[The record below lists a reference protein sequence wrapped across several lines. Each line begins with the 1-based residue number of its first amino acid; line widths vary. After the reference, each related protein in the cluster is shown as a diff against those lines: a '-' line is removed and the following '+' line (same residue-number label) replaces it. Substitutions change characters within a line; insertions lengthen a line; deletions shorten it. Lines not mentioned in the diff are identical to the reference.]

1 MIWIAFKLL
10 SEQDITKLGVLLNNI
25 NYQLFPSLNM
35 AKYIKII
42 ISFLFVTGTI
52 LIPNFHQAIADG
64 IFEENLP
71 PATVGDRVASL
82 YTKISPPIL
91 TSDTMQNAFF
101 QLRLFDAKTGNNI
114 TNVNY
119 FLTITKAD
127 KLLLRELFYSKEGP
141 LSLKFEP
148 GPGPIKVFGSTEPF
162 LGGWTSETGQLTISG
177 PALSEGGLYHFGI
190 EIFGIDNV
198 RNIFVPENAPRFD
211 SYLSIG
217 DVFTTNLTYGN
228 QNYNSTLISYYDRIQ
243 NFTFEPKDVEA
254 KWAMPF
260 DWNISRIRS
269 QNIFVHEEIKFPKSF
284 GEFSNSS
291 IFSGTVNGQPLVGR
305 SLAIDPFTS
314 EKALIIHFLLN
325 KNDILKLAENNAALG
340 ISNDSMKFTIRPQG
354 NESQKTSEDVVTD
367 TGGIHASL
375 LWNPNPPA
383 IGENAL
389 GLNFSDALSGN
400 RLNADVNYD
409 LSVKTGSG
417 EEIVS
422 VNNITATNGISNQT
436 LALPSE
442 GTFNL
447 EVEVKSLKVV
457 NQTLPDTT
465 RNGIA
470 RGFIVV
476 S

>member
-1 MIWIAFKLL
+1 MGRL
-10 SEQDITKLGVLLNNI
+10 
-25 NYQLFPSLNM
+25 
-35 AKYIKII
+35 IKII
-42 ISFLFVTGTI
+42 LSFLFVSGI
-52 LIPNFHQAIADG
+52 VLIPNFQQAMADG

-101 QLRLFDAKTGNNI
+101 QLRLFDSKTGNNI

-148 GPGPIKVFGSTEPF
+148 GEGPIKVFGSTEPF
-162 LGGWTSETGQLTISG
+162 LGGWSSETGQLTVSG
-177 PALSEGGLYHFGI
+177 PVLSEGGLYHFGI

-217 DVFTTNLTYGN
+217 DVFTTNLT
-228 QNYNSTLISYYDRIQ
+228 QNYNTTLISYYDRIQ
-243 NFTFEPKDVEA
+243 NFTFEPTDLEA

-260 DWNISRIRS
+260 DWNVSRIRS

-284 GEFSNSS
+284 GEFSNST
-291 IFSGTVNGQPLVGR
+291 IFSGTVNGQPLFGR

-314 EKALIIHFLLN
+314 ENALIIHFLLN
-325 KNDILKLAENNAALG
+325 KNDILKLAENKEALG

-354 NESQKTSEDVVTD
+354 NQSQETSEDIVTD

-375 LWNPNPPA
+375 IWNPNPPI

-389 GLNFSDALSGN
+389 VLNFSDALSGN

-409 LSVKTGSG
+409 LSVKTGTG
-417 EEIVS
+417 EEIVGQ
-422 VNNITATNGISNQT
+422 NNITAINGISNQT
-436 LALPSE
+436 LSLPSE
-442 GTFNL
+442 GIFNL

-470 RGFIVV
+470 RGFVV
-476 S
+476 VR

>member
-1 MIWIAFKLL
+1 MKR
-10 SEQDITKLGVLLNNI
+10 DIT
-25 NYQLFPSLNM
+25 
-35 AKYIKII
+35 II
-42 ISFLFVTGTI
+42 LSFLFVIGTI
-52 LIPNFHQAIADG
+52 LIPNFQQAIADG

-71 PATVGDRVASL
+71 PATVGDREASL

-119 FLTITKAD
+119 FLTITKGD
-127 KLLLRELFYSKEGP
+127 KLLLRELFYSKDGP
-141 LSLKFEP
+141 LTLKFEP
-148 GPGPIKVFGSTEPF
+148 GDAPIRVYGTTEPF
-162 LGGWTSETGQLTISG
+162 LGGWTSETGQLTVAG
-177 PALSEGGLYHFGI
+177 PVLSQGGLYHFGI

-198 RNIFVPENAPRFD
+198 RNIFMPENAPRFD

-217 DVFTTNLTYGN
+217 DVSTSNITYGN

-243 NFTFEPKDVEA
+243 NFTFEPKDLEA
-254 KWAMPF
+254 KWIMPF
-260 DWNISRIRS
+260 NWNVSRIKS

-284 GEFSNSS
+284 SEFSNST
-291 IFSGTVNGQPLVGR
+291 IFSGTVNGQPVVGR
-305 SLAIDPFTS
+305 SLAIDPFSS

-325 KNDILKLAENNAALG
+325 KNDIIKLAENNAVLG
-340 ISNDSMKFTIRPQG
+340 ISNDLMKFTIRPEG
-354 NESQKTSEDVVTD
+354 NQSQKTSEDVVTD

-375 LWNPNPPA
+375 LWNPNPPV
-383 IGENAL
+383 IGENAVN
-389 GLNFSDALSGN
+389 LNFSDALSGN
-400 RLNADVNYD
+400 RLNADVTYD

-422 VNNITATNGISNQT
+422 KNNNTATNGISNQT
-436 LALPSE
+436 MSLPSK

-447 EVEVKSLKVV
+447 EVEVKSLKGL
-457 NQTLPDTT
+457 NQTLSDTT

-470 RGFIVV
+470 RGFVVV